1 MDKNKKDGDL
11 FIVDNNVSGWTGLKY
26 LEQWTEIST
35 NFDIATGYFEIG
47 SLLALDGHW
56 QKLEKIRILMGD
68 EITIRTKKAIL
79 EALVKRSKKNINSN
93 LENEKEDNPFLDGVP
108 AIIEA
113 IAKGQIECRVY
124 DKGKFHAKTFITHAK
139 LDVVGSKALVGS
151 SNFTKPG
158 LTDNVELNVQIQSP
172 SEVKQLQSWYEDF
185 WKEAED
191 ISDEVLKVIEP
202 HAKKWLPFDV
212 YSHSLNELFKD
223 REVSASFWEENESII
238 FPKLDQYQ
246 KEAYWSLCK
255 ISNRFGG
262 AFLCDGV
269 GLGKTYVGLMLLEK
283 MIRKDKKHVV
293 LFAPKG
299 AREGVWDPLIKDLL
313 PDLSGTYFSNLA
325 VFNHTDLNREGEFP
339 DEFKK
344 ISEIADVIIVDE
356 AHHFRNKG
364 RHGDPETGEKR
375 SRYYKFRD
383 FIQKGNQNK
392 KLFMLTATPINNKLI
407 DMRNMIELFT
417 NKDESYFSRTLGIHN
432 LTGHFIKLEKQLKNI
447 HGDSAQHLSE
457 NPEVVN
463 LFLNS
468 DELFENLIV
477 QRSRSYVKQSQKQEN
492 GASAIF
498 PVRQKP
504 QVAEYSLF
512 KTYKTLLDKIEVAFN
527 RTSPLFSLAVYNPLD
542 YYTGDTADI
551 EDYEMK
557 KGRSG
562 NIVSL
567 IRTGFLKRFES
578 SVTSFETSC
587 DRILRKLLAFQ
598 KKHCETSEEIKQ
610 LEDWIEKNDALLGYS
625 SAKQIELWGDDEDD
639 EIELFPSELLERWEY
654 LERDQ
659 YKVDEIIQETFKDLD
674 ELAVFLEETKKFKPE
689 NDDKLNKLIRMLKTK
704 KFAQRKV
711 IVFTEFADTARYV
724 EKQLKEKNI
733 EGVARIDGGSSG
745 SRFDAVR
752 EFSPYYNNTSSTEL
766 KANNINEI
774 RVLIATDVLSEGLNL
789 QDCNLLINY
798 DIHWNPVR
806 LMQRIGRIDRRM
818 NEDFEKKLIADHPE
832 LSTDRGKASFY
843 NFLPPDELN
852 RLLSLYTTVTK
863 KTLLISKT
871 MGIEGR
877 QLLTPEDDYE
887 ALREFNAGYEGERSL
902 LENLHLDLQN
912 MLKDIPEL
920 KDQLNTMPGAIF
932 SGRALPKK
940 GIKSVFF
947 CFRLPG
953 WNEDNADFLNGA
965 GPCRWYLYDVS
976 KKVILE
982 EIADIIDSVKCK
994 QETPRKISSNPETLK
1009 EIRDN
1014 IKKHIKNTYLKKIE
1028 APLQDKNNNK
1038 ISPKLVAW
1046 MEIN

>member
-1 MDKNKKDGDL
+1 MESKSGDL
-11 FIVDNNVSGWTGLKY
+11 FIVDNSVSGWTGLKY
-26 LEQWTEIST
+26 LEQWTEISSG
-35 NFDIATGYFEIG
+35 FDIATGYFEIG

-56 QKLEKIRILMGD
+56 QKLEKIRVLMGD

-79 EALVKRSKKNINSN
+79 EALTRRSKAAVNSN
-93 LENEKEDNPFLDGVP
+93 LEFEKEDDPFLKGVP
-108 AIIEA
+108 AIIKA
-113 IAKGQIECRVY
+113 IETGQIECRVY
-124 DKGKFHAKTFITHAK
+124 VEGKFHAKTFITHPK
-139 LDVVGSKALVGS
+139 LDVIGSKALVGS

-158 LTDNVELNVQIQSP
+158 LTDNIELNVQIQSS
-172 SEVKQLQSWYEDF
+172 SEVKQLQSWYEEY
-185 WKEAED
+185 WEAAED
-191 ISDEVLKVIEP
+191 ISGDILKVIER
-202 HAKKWLPFDV
+202 HAKEWRPFDI
-212 YSHSLNELFKD
+212 YAHSLNELFKD
-223 REVSASFWEENESII
+223 REVSSSYWEENDSII
-238 FPKLDQYQ
+238 FPMLDQYQ
-246 KEAYWSLCK
+246 KEAYWSLNK

-299 AREGVWDPLIKDLL
+299 AREGVWSPIIKDLL

-325 VFNHTDLNREGEFP
+325 IFNHTDLNRESGFP
-339 DEFKK
+339 EEFKK
-344 ISEIADVIIVDE
+344 ISEIADVVIVDE

-383 FIQKGNQNK
+383 FIQNGNQNK
-392 KLFMLTATPINNKLI
+392 KLFMLTATPINNKLT

-447 HGDSAQHLSE
+447 HGDSAQNLSE

-463 LFLNS
+463 SFLSS

-477 QRSRSYVKQSQKQEN
+477 QRSRSYVKESQTQEN

-498 PVRQKP
+498 PIRQKP

-512 KTYKTLLDKIEVAFN
+512 KTYKTLLDKIEIAFN
-527 RTSPLFSLAVYNPLD
+527 RSSPLFSLAVYDPLD
-542 YYTGDTADI
+542 YYTGDPADI

-610 LEDWIEKNDALLGYS
+610 LENWIEKNDALLGYS
-625 SAKQIELWGDDEDD
+625 SARQIELWGEEEDD
-639 EIELFPSELLERWEY
+639 EVELFPSELLERWEY

-689 NDDKLNKLIRMLKTK
+689 NDDKLNKLIRMLNTK
-704 KFAQRKV
+704 KFAQKKV

-724 EKQLKEKNI
+724 EKQLKKNNI

-752 EFSPYYNNTSSTEL
+752 EFSPYYNHTSSAEL

-818 NEDFEKKLIADHPE
+818 NEDIEKKLIADHPE
-832 LSTDRGKASFY
+832 LSADRGKASFY

-912 MLKDIPEL
+912 MLKDIPGL
-920 KDQLNTMPGAIF
+920 KDELNTMPGAIF

-953 WNEDNADFLNGA
+953 WDEDNADFLNGA

-994 QETPRKISSNPETLK
+994 QETPRKVSSKPETLK
-1009 EIRDN
+1009 EIRDSV
-1014 IKKHIKNTYLKKIE
+1014 KKYIKNTYLKKIE